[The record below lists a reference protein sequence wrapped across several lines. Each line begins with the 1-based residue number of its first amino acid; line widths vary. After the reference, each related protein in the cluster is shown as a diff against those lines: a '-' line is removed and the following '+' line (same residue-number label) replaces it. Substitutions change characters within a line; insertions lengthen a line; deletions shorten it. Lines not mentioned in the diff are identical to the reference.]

1 MSEHKDKVEE
11 RRIQL
16 FREKDMNGISC
27 IIGYKNA
34 PLGEDYI
41 EYRYNSGKVIRKYAD
56 KRKKDVVITEAHRT

>member
-1 MSEHKDKVEE
+1 MTEHNDKVEK

-16 FREKDMNGISC
+16 FREKDMNAISC